1 MPLVRGEFLIIQD
14 GDLEYDPMDI
24 IPLIHAVEK
33 SDGVVYGS
41 RNLNGIS
48 QRGYARYWLGGVLLT
63 YLANA
68 LYGLHLTDAPTCYKL
83 IRSDIMKSIELH
95 CTGFEFCPEITAKLG
110 KRGIRIKEVPISY
123 SPRTFREGKKIRG
136 TDGLR
141 AAWTL
146 LKYRFVN

>member
-1 MPLVRGEFLIIQD
+1 MGLINDQIGEV
-14 GDLEYDPMDI
+14 GGCG
-24 IPLIHAVEK
+24 K
-33 SDGVVYGS
+33 
-41 RNLNGIS
+41 S
-48 QRGYARYWLGGVLLT
+48 QRGYGRYWLGGVLLT
-63 YLANA
+63 YLANV
-68 LYGLHLTDAPTCYKL
+68 LYGLHLTDALTCYKL

-95 CTGFEFCPEITAKLG
+95 CTGFEIELEITAKLG

-123 SPRTFREGKKIRG
+123 SPRTFREGKKVRC